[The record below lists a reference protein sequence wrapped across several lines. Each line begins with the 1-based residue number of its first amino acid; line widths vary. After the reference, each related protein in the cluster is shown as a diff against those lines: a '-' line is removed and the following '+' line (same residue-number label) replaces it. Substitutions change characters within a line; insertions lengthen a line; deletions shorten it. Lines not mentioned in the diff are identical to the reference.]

1 RVAQLSSHSTLSL
14 AFSPD
19 GRLLAWAEELRS
31 GQRIWNRLQLWDL
44 EKAQAYPVPPDAFP
58 SRFRHGLEFTHG
70 RELLLNN
77 GSVHELWNLATGKKV
92 LELQGTKFTGG
103 DPECASRGSTLLAD
117 CPWLGEGALTPR
129 VCDLQSQRILFHL
142 PQERAAPSCFAW
154 STNQELLA

>member
-1 RVAQLSSHSTLSL
+1 
-14 AFSPD
+14 
-19 GRLLAWAEELRS
+19 
-31 GQRIWNRLQLWDL
+31 
-44 EKAQAYPVPPDAFP
+44 
-58 SRFRHGLEFTHG
+58 HG

-142 PQERAAPSCFAW
+142 PQGAAAPSCFAW
-154 STNQELLA
+154 STNQELLAVGLPDGELAIWNLPRIKAQLDDLGLGWSLVTKIPRNRTESPRRSVCAPGSMSLVVVAQAGAPWRL